1 MTDDKDY
8 LYGVKYKVKTLQ
20 EEINEKIKEIEYQK
34 KYIEVAG
41 YNRSDL
47 MTLMVLENELEALYD
62 LEGDED
68 E

>member
-34 KYIEVAG
+34 KYMEVAG
-41 YNRSDL
+41 CGRRDL

-62 LEGDED
+62 MEGEED

>member
-34 KYIEVAG
+34 KYMEVAG
-41 YNRSDL
+41 CGRRDL